1 MGLILNYLIF
11 IYINPLMLLMTTRI
25 LVVRFVPQGQS
36 LTQRGIAEALAPR
49 RLQTHNKVQSGLQ
62 TTVER
67 QRAQK
72 KIPPPQKKMQMR
84 IVTEQ
89 QQQPLS
95 QIHTL

>member
-1 MGLILNYLIF
+1 
-11 IYINPLMLLMTTRI
+11 MLLMTTRI

-36 LTQRGIAEALAPR
+36 LTQRGIAEALAPT

-72 KIPPPQKKMQMR
+72 KIPKKKKMQMR

-95 QIHTL
+95 QIHTR